1 MMTYFVE
8 NESLLATTFLF
19 KVTLAQMTTLH
30 NKFAVLSITTIVN
43 VEHVET
49 DLSSAGLLPLPLP
62 RGRLEIVLGL
72 RPLSRK
78 GKFYRP

>member
-19 KVTLAQMTTLH
+19 MGTLAQLITLH

-43 VEHVET
+43 AKLTSPQQVSSLSHFPGA
-49 DLSSAGLLPLPLP
+49 DLKLFL
-62 RGRLEIVLGL
+62 VLGPSL
-72 RPLSRK
+72 K
-78 GKFYRP
+78 GEIF